1 MIGIFRSTILTKIA
15 MALSGLI
22 WIGFSIAHLSG
33 HFLLFAGQ
41 EAYNA
46 YGQGLKDLGPL
57 LWLGRIIFIISF
69 LLHSFSGILLLSRN
83 KEARP
88 VQYKAKKPIV
98 STPQSRMMALTGIL
112 LFTFMVYHLAHFT
125 WGVVH
130 AEYSHLTYTL
140 SDGRAVHDVYTMV
153 IGSYQNVF
161 VCLAYVLFMLG
172 FGMHLSHAIASVVQ
186 TLGFNHP
193 MYNSLVKKVA
203 NGLSTIIILGYISIP
218 ASVMLGV
225 LKLTGGH

>member
-1 MIGIFRSTILTKIA
+1 MIGIFRSTILTKVA

-69 LLHSFSGILLLSRN
+69 LLHSFSGMMLLSRN

-88 VQYKAKKPIV
+88 VTYKSKKPII

-112 LFTFMVYHLAHFT
+112 LFAFMVYHLAHFT
-125 WGVVH
+125 FGYVH
-130 AEYSHLTYTL
+130 TDYSHLTYML
-140 SDGRAVHDVYTMV
+140 KDGREVHDVYTMV

-161 VCLAYVLFMLG
+161 VCVAYVLFMMA
-172 FGMHLSHAIASVVQ
+172 FGIHLSHAIASVFQ
-186 TLGFNHP
+186 TLGLNHP
-193 MYNSLVKKVA
+193 TYNPIIKKVA
-203 NGLSTIIILGYISIP
+203 NGLSALIILGYISIP
-218 ASVMLGV
+218 GSVLLG
-225 LKLTGGH
+225 LLTMSGGH